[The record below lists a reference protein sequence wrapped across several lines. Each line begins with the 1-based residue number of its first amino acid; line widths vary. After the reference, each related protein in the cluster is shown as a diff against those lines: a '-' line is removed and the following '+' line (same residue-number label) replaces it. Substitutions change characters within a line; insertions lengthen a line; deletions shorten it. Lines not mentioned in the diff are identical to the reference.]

1 MCFDGFFGGCFLMDF
16 LGGCLGGYF
25 GIVGVSWGGQSSS
38 GLPLWV
44 GYMCGVDIL
53 HRIKNS
59 SKFFCIFNNNKLYP
73 VGIARG

>member
-1 MCFDGFFGGCFLMDF
+1 MFAYILGGLSSWVCFDGFFGGCFLMDF

-44 GYMCGVDIL
+44 GYMCGVGNTTPPPGLMDFL
-53 HRIKNS
+53 H
-59 SKFFCIFNNNKLYP
+59 L
-73 VGIARG
+73 